1 MQLGSK
7 QNDQTILKRRI
18 VKKNAIFNITDGGV
32 KFAVYFIKNSNKE
45 NIKNKVGSFYLL
57 YTFCIRNCRTKIGFR
72 DWLR

>member
-18 VKKNAIFNITDGGV
+18 VKKNAVFNVTDCGV

-45 NIKNKVGSFYLL
+45 NKK
-57 YTFCIRNCRTKIGFR
+57 
-72 DWLR
+72 